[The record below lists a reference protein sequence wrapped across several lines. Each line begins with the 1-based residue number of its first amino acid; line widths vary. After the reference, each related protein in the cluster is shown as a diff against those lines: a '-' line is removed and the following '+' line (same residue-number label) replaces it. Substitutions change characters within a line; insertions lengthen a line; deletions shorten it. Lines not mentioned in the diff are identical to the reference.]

1 MLIRDLTE
9 IARQGHRYRDAAL
22 EPYGLTYYHAS
33 FLPAIDEHPGLSQDQ
48 LAQLLCMNKS
58 NVTRRIAS
66 LEEEGMV
73 NRSPSARDRRVME
86 VTLTEKARALLPV
99 IRHTQQTW
107 DEYLR
112 QDMTPEEQALL
123 AKLLSRIRDRAI
135 SWKEDPHE

>member
-1 MLIRDLTE
+1 MLIRDLAE
-9 IARQGHRYRDAAL
+9 IARQGRRYRAAAL
-22 EPYGLTYYHAS
+22 EPYGLTHYHAS

-58 NVTRRIAS
+58 NVARRIAT
-66 LEEEGMV
+66 LEEEGLV
-73 NRSPSARDRRVME
+73 HRTPSSRDRRVME
-86 VTLTEKARALLPV
+86 VSLTEKARALLPV

-123 AKLLSRIRDRAI
+123 ARLLSHIRDRAV